1 MFFMEFFRQHN
12 KCQHNHI
19 TPDMECGYCPDCGEF
34 VQNEWYIVRC
44 SCCGVKRKAMLRN
57 GEVVS
62 QEAFCHNCGEK
73 EVIVEKLP
81 AINFIDIQFA
91 VLVKRIIKSEVVTN
105 FTQCWEE
112 KTLNIPK
119 LLPLFR

>member
-1 MFFMEFFRQHN
+1 MFFMEFFRKHN
-12 KCQHNHI
+12 TCQHNHI

-34 VQNEWYIVRC
+34 IQNEWYIVRC

-57 GEVVS
+57 GEVVA
-62 QEAFCHNCGEK
+62 QEAFCHNCGGK

-91 VLVKRIIKSEVVTN
+91 VLVKRIIKSEVVSN

-112 KTLNIPK
+112 KTWNIPK